1 MYKRLGMIQCSG
13 IVVALWISACVT
25 INSCTGL
32 VQTRVAAQDDS
43 FLSPI
48 ALVSDVEGKTLYIA
62 EFTSKKVSVFDIK
75 SGMVK
80 KHISLP
86 DKPSGMVLSPNGSR
100 LYVTGASYSGSVH
113 IIDLHTEKIIGDIAV
128 GHTPYSPVISPD
140 GNMLYVCNR
149 FDNNVSVI
157 DLTEKKEID
166 RIPMLREPIAADIT
180 PDGKYLFVANHL
192 PSGRI
197 LYDYV
202 SDGGIM
208 MIGSYISDGSY
219 SGRKMDYA
227 ATGVILVV
235 DTSNNRLIE
244 LIPLLN
250 GSTGLR
256 GICVSPD
263 GRYVYVTHI
272 LANYK
277 LPTSQIERGSINS
290 NALSIIDVPRLKLL
304 NTVLLDDVDRGAANP
319 WDVACSSDG
328 KYICITHAGTHEI
341 SVIDRMGLHNSLE
354 EVANGETVHEVSS
367 YIANV
372 PNDLSFLVGM
382 RRRFQLEGNGPR
394 GMAIVGTK
402 VYIAEYFSDTVG
414 VIDLE
419 SGNKSSRR
427 SINLCQR
434 KQLSVRRRGEML
446 FNDARLSFQQWQ
458 SCASCHPEGRMDALN
473 WDLLNDGIGNP
484 KKTKSL
490 LLSHETPPVMITG
503 IRPDAETAVRTGI
516 KYIHFTEQ
524 PEEKAAAIDMYLRS
538 LKPIRSPYL
547 NKGKL
552 SKAAKRGKKIFK
564 KAGCAKCHPQLLYTD
579 LKKYDVGTGTGI
591 EKNCKFDTPS
601 LIEVWR
607 TAPYLYDGRA
617 ETIYEVLIDFNKGDK
632 HGSTSKLNRKD
643 LYDLIEFVYSL

>member
-1 MYKRLGMIQCSG
+1 MHKRLGMIQCVG
-13 IVVALWISACVT
+13 IVVLWISACVT
-25 INSCTGL
+25 INSCTGS
-32 VQTRVAAQDDS
+32 VQTRIAAQDDT

-86 DKPSGMVLSPNGSR
+86 GKPSGMALSPNDSL
-100 LYVTGASYSGSVH
+100 LYVTDASYSGSVH

-140 GNMLYVCNR
+140 GKMLYVCNR

-157 DLTEKKEID
+157 DITEKKEID

-180 PDGKYLFVANHL
+180 PDGKYIFVANHL

-208 MIGSYISDGSY
+208 MIGSFISGGYYNGKKVS
-219 SGRKMDYA
+219 YA
-227 ATGVILVV
+227 AAGVVLVV

-250 GSTGLR
+250 GATGLR
-256 GICVSPD
+256 GICISPD
-263 GRYVYVTHI
+263 GRYAYVTHI

-277 LPTSQIERGSINS
+277 LPTTQVERGSINA
-290 NALSIIDVPRLKLL
+290 NALSIIDVTRLKLL
-304 NTVLLDDVDRGAANP
+304 STVLLDDVDLGAANP

-328 KYICITHAGTHEI
+328 KYICITHTGTHEI
-341 SVIDRMGLHNSLE
+341 SVIDRMGLHNKLE

-367 YIANV
+367 NTANI
-372 PNDLSFLVGM
+372 PNDLSFLNGL

-394 GMAIVGTK
+394 GMSIVGAK
-402 VYIAEYFSDTVG
+402 VYIAEYFSDSVG

-419 SGNKSSRR
+419 SGNNNNQR
-427 SINLCQR
+427 SIALCQK
-434 KQLSVRRRGEML
+434 KQLSARRRGEML
-446 FNDARLSFQQWQ
+446 FNDARLCFQQWQ

-503 IRPDAETAVRTGI
+503 IRPDAEKAVRSGI
-516 KYIHFTEQ
+516 KYILFTEQ
-524 PEEKAAAIDMYLRS
+524 PEEKAAAIDIYLRS

-552 SKAAKRGKKIFK
+552 SKAAKRGEKIFK
-564 KAGCAKCHPQLLYTD
+564 KAGCAKCHPPLLYTD
-579 LKKYDVGTGTGI
+579 LKKYDVGTGSGI

-617 ETIYEVLIDFNKGDK
+617 ETMYEVLIDKGDK
-632 HGSTSKLNRKD
+632 HGSTSKLNYQD
-643 LYDLIEFVYSL
+643 LNDLIEFVFSL

>member
-1 MYKRLGMIQCSG
+1 MIQCVG
-13 IVVALWISACVT
+13 IVVLWISACVT
-25 INSCTGL
+25 INSCTGS
-32 VQTRVAAQDDS
+32 VQTRIAAQDDT

-86 DKPSGMVLSPNGSR
+86 GKPSGMALSPNDSL
-100 LYVTGASYSGSVH
+100 LYVTDASYSGSVH

-140 GNMLYVCNR
+140 GKMLYVCNR

-157 DLTEKKEID
+157 DITEKKEID

-180 PDGKYLFVANHL
+180 PDGKYIFVANHL

-208 MIGSYISDGSY
+208 MIGSFISGGYYNGKKVS
-219 SGRKMDYA
+219 YA
-227 ATGVILVV
+227 AAGVVLVV

-250 GSTGLR
+250 GATGLR
-256 GICVSPD
+256 GICISPD
-263 GRYVYVTHI
+263 GRYAYVTHI

-277 LPTSQIERGSINS
+277 LPTTQVERGSINA
-290 NALSIIDVPRLKLL
+290 NALSIIDVTRLKLL
-304 NTVLLDDVDRGAANP
+304 STVLLDDVDLGAANP

-328 KYICITHAGTHEI
+328 KYICITHTGTHEI
-341 SVIDRMGLHNSLE
+341 SVIDRMGLHNKLE

-367 YIANV
+367 NTANI
-372 PNDLSFLVGM
+372 PNDLSFLNGL

-394 GMAIVGTK
+394 GMSIVGAK
-402 VYIAEYFSDTVG
+402 VYIAEYFSDSVG

-419 SGNKSSRR
+419 SGNNNNQR
-427 SINLCQR
+427 SIALCQK
-434 KQLSVRRRGEML
+434 KQLSARRRGEML
-446 FNDARLSFQQWQ
+446 FNDARLCFQQWQ

-503 IRPDAETAVRTGI
+503 IRPDAEKAVRSGI
-516 KYIHFTEQ
+516 KYILFTEQ
-524 PEEKAAAIDMYLRS
+524 PEEKAAAIDIYLRS

-552 SKAAKRGKKIFK
+552 SKAAKRGEKIFK
-564 KAGCAKCHPQLLYTD
+564 KAGCAKCHPPLLYTD
-579 LKKYDVGTGTGI
+579 LKKYDVGTGSGI

-617 ETIYEVLIDFNKGDK
+617 ETMYEVLIDKGDK
-632 HGSTSKLNRKD
+632 HGSTSKLNYQD
-643 LYDLIEFVYSL
+643 LNDLIEFVFSL